1 MGDILPFPE
10 LASDSSSLL
19 KEAVSKE
26 SLTESAEVVFKS
38 VGEGEIDALD
48 TYMKAKIGIE
58 YLGIIMN
65 GVKDE
70 AITDSAKYG
79 KDERLMYGCKFEVAN
94 GTTKYDYSHDTEWA
108 ALKEKMDALKEKMKA
123 REDLMKKALSFAGVV
138 DDDGVEIPPAKV
150 VGGSGEQLK
159 ISIPKKKT

>member
-10 LASDSSSLL
+10 LAGDSSSLL

-26 SLTESAEVVFKS
+26 SLTDAAGQVFLS
-38 VGEGEIDALD
+38 VKEGEIDALD
-48 TYMKAKIGIE
+48 TYMKAKIGAE

-70 AITDSAKYG
+70 AITDAGKYG
-79 KDERLMYGCKFEVAN
+79 KEEMLMYGCKFEVAN

-108 ALKEKMDALKEKMKA
+108 ALQVKMDTLKVEMKA
-123 REDLMKKALSFAGVV
+123 REDLMKKALSFSGVV
-138 DDDGVEIPPAKV
+138 DADGVEIPPANV

-159 ISIPKKKT
+159 ISIPKKRT